1 LVLLGIQQIFQDIS
15 SLMLVGVIQPLYRKN
30 ILFRNVLIWLQN
42 ENGYEFN
49 QDQYAIIIFL
59 QKFYHQNNQEY
70 SFYLPKLRNHELHKH
85 MKR

>member
-1 LVLLGIQQIFQDIS
+1 
-15 SLMLVGVIQPLYRKN
+15 MLVGVIQPLYRKN